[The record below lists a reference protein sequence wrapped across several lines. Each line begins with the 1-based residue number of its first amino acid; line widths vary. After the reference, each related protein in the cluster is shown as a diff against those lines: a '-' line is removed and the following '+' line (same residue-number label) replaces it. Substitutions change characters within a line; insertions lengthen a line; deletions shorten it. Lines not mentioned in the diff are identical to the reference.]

1 VSDEHSVDLRCNEN
15 FRSLTGKLS
24 NTISGAIIFAQFVS
38 LNENFIQWP
47 LVGGCLS
54 LFCISENKS
63 FLKSRPQ
70 MTDFVTVSESGNFGL
85 LFVTKLSE
93 SFSSNQMCK
102 SGLRLSEALSRGED
116 EATSLRRNCSKNA
129 K

>member
-15 FRSLTGKLS
+15 FRYLTGKTS
-24 NTISGAIIFAQFVS
+24 NTILGAIIFAQFVS
-38 LNENFIQWP
+38 LKENFIQWP

-54 LFCISENKS
+54 LFCINENKS

-70 MTDFVTVSESGNFGL
+70 MKDFVTVSESGNFGL

-93 SFSSNQMCK
+93 SFSFN
-102 SGLRLSEALSRGED
+102 
-116 EATSLRRNCSKNA
+116 
-129 K
+129 